1 MDSVEKLQ
9 KCNEY
14 IEALEQERQ
23 KILVFQR
30 ELPLC
35 LQLVTQA
42 LDACKQQ
49 LRGTGTETAAECP
62 NVGQSEYSGQT
73 TTSDG
78 PILEEF
84 IPVKRTCSSSNDED
98 HVEEEE
104 AVVVVEELE
113 LESQLQR
120 PKISRCRNSNKS
132 DWLRSV
138 QLWNHTPDP
147 PPTTTT
153 TTKEDNQPKK
163 AGVLEVIRN
172 NGGAFQPFQKAAG
185 KTAAQTTTASSACS
199 TAERV
204 ELEAAGGATKK
215 DDKEGQS
222 QIRKSRR
229 CWSPELH
236 KRFINA
242 LQQLGGSH
250 AATPKQ
256 IRELM
261 KVDGL
266 TNDEVKSHL
275 QKYRLHTRRPVAAS
289 NANGETPQI
298 VVVSGIWVPPPPP
311 EYAAAAAGSTLGE
324 TAAAPA
330 GIYAPLMAAAAPPRP
345 VPRQTSVVGT
355 QRRQKQLKQSNQYST
370 TCSEERGSQQSDGLG
385 ALNSNSSS
393 TSSSSPMCLN

>member
-35 LQLVTQA
+35 LQLVTQGKLLRNQTNNPPPPFHVSPPFALNGSVLLFLFSA

-98 HVEEEE
+98 HVEEE

-147 PPTTTT
+147 PPTTTTTT

-275 QKYRLHTRRPVAAS
+275 QEKDPRR
-289 NANGETPQI
+289 
-298 VVVSGIWVPPPPP
+298 
-311 EYAAAAAGSTLGE
+311 
-324 TAAAPA
+324 
-330 GIYAPLMAAAAPPRP
+330 
-345 VPRQTSVVGT
+345 
-355 QRRQKQLKQSNQYST
+355 
-370 TCSEERGSQQSDGLG
+370 D
-385 ALNSNSSS
+385 
-393 TSSSSPMCLN
+393 